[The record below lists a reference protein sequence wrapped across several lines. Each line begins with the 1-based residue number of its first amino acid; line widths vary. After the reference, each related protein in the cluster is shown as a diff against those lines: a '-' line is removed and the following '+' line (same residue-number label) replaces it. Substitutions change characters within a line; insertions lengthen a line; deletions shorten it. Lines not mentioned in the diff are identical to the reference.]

1 MSNIL
6 IAYFTW
12 SGNSERLAGQ
22 IQQVTAGELFRIAA
36 REPYPA
42 SYAMTASR
50 AAKEKHRR
58 SRPEL
63 LQYLEGIEA
72 YDTIYLVYPNWWNT
86 VPMAVCTFLER
97 YDFGGKHIMPLCTSG
112 GSGIANSVKEIR
124 ALCPGAQVD
133 DGLLIAEQSVG
144 DPAAAERMEQ
154 WIGDRA

>member
-1 MSNIL
+1 MSNVL

-22 IQQVTAGELFRIAA
+22 IQQMTAGKLFRIAT

-50 AAKEKHRR
+50 AAKEKHRK

-63 LQYLEGIEA
+63 IEYLEGIEG
-72 YDTIYLVYPNWWNT
+72 YDTICLVYPNWWNT

-97 YDFGGKHIMPLCTSG
+97 YDFSGKRILPLCTSG
-112 GSGIANSVKEIR
+112 GSGIQNSVKEIR
-124 ALCPGAQVD
+124 TLCPGAQVD
-133 DGLLIAEQSVG
+133 EGLLIAEQSVE
-144 DPAAAERMEQ
+144 DLAAAESMEQ
-154 WIGDRA
+154 WIAEKA